1 MQVKQNSTKYK
12 SKNLVSIK
20 LQNVGNTGI
29 TSSERPTGRVTSAK
43 MSEGVDVV
51 NIDLTANRKALRGK
65 PPSGQCLVDELI

>member
-20 LQNVGNTGI
+20 LQNVGSTGI

>member
-12 SKNLVSIK
+12 SKNLVPIK
-20 LQNVGNTGI
+20 LRNVGNTGI